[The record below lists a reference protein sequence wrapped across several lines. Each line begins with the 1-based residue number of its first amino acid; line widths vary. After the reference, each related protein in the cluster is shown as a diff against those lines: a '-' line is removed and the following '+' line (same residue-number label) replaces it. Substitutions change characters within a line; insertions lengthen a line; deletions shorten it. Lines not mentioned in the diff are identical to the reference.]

1 MHVCSAPLTL
11 SDWRLGALT
20 VDTFDQRLVH
30 LSDYCCTELPKA
42 CNYEWDL
49 WLGASSGSSAPPPE
63 GHFTT
68 NIFFA
73 ELTSYCHGRKGVRHR
88 RLQLRW
94 WLLPVLP
101 PAPPRGPAIDISYSG
116 GGRCRTCRQQP
127 PGGPPLMS
135 PNSVVTAT
143 GPVDSI
149 PQEARHRHLQLRW
162 WSLPDLPPATPRGPA
177 INVSNSGGGCCRTC
191 RQHPP
196 GGPPSTYR

>member
-1 MHVCSAPLTL
+1 
-11 SDWRLGALT
+11 

-30 LSDYCCTELPKA
+30 LSDYCCTKLPKA

-49 WLGASSGSSAPPPE
+49 WLGASSGSSAPPPPPR
-63 GHFTT
+63 GSLYYQHLFCRTHFILPWTQGGPPS
-68 NIFFA
+68 
-73 ELTSYCHGRKGVRHR
+73 TSPTSVVAAAGLAASTPQGARNRH
-88 RLQLRW
+88 LLLRW
-94 WLLPVLP
+94 WPLSDLP
-101 PAPPRGPAIDISYSG
+101 PA
-116 GGRCRTCRQQP
+116 P

-191 RQHPP
+191 RQHPL